1 MEDMVYMI
9 AGIIPLVSGVAVARR
24 SGWVAG
30 AAVGIALF
38 IAAVVI
44 LVIAGYGY

>member
-1 MEDMVYMI
+1 MVYMI